1 MPAPEA
7 SQTVS
12 GDHNIFTGTGDVK
25 IVYELPPAEANERR
39 SLLILLSR
47 VRQFWIEGVL
57 ERSVYGAALLE
68 LGKERLQG
76 AVEHPWERVL
86 ELPDDAPQQVPLDR
100 SIVEVFH
107 KSGRSL
113 LIASEPGS
121 GKTTTL
127 LELARELLTCAERD
141 PSQPAP
147 VVFNLSTWG
156 EKRQRLLD
164 WLVGELASKYYVP
177 SRIGRAWLQDNR
189 LLLML
194 DGLDEV
200 KSEHRAGC
208 VESINSFIQEFGV
221 PGLAVCS
228 RLSEYTALP
237 VRLKL
242 QGAVRLQLLTPDQ
255 VDAYLAKAGSRLESL
270 RRAIREDEV
279 LQSLARTPLML
290 SIMSLAYQD
299 QPVGA
304 LQGAD
309 SDTPESRR
317 LRILETYVERMFERR
332 AKARR
337 AFAKGQT
344 VQWLSWLAGQM
355 QRHDQTIFLIE
366 RLQPSWLATRG
377 ERWIYAVL
385 SRQAAGIIL
394 GISEGLFLVVLGLL
408 NLGQDLGLKKMGL
421 GEGLLLGAGV
431 GGFFG
436 LCAGA
441 VDALKLDR
449 GKDSTEAEPFY
460 RTLLRVA
467 LHWLMFGLI
476 VELLLGTFFRSSFG
490 LVWALLFGVRGRKQG
505 SWSDIQSVEA
515 LRWSWKGAGK
525 GALWGGV
532 VAATMTVLV
541 GCLLSVSL
549 QGWALVSL
557 QGGWALALLVLWGF
571 LLPLYAGLGLAFG
584 GLTGRTLETKTT
596 PNQGIRLSIRNA
608 LFGAFIIA
616 FFACL
621 AIDLTFVTPVRLLA
635 WDRFLVLA
643 KSAGIPPTLAI
654 LSLLMLVIAVPAGVY
669 YGVFA
674 GLWYG
679 GMDALQHF
687 VLRYLLLRSGCIPRS
702 YRRFLDYTTQLVF
715 LQKVGGGYMFIH
727 RMLLE
732 YFATRDDELIVEAT
746 PNAKPLMILNIIRS
760 IFSAVAIFLLIL
772 FFLFLV
778 STASKLL
785 PGQPG
790 VYLASGNAWYD
801 KGAYDKAIADYDKA
815 I

>member
-1 MPAPEA
+1 MPTPEA

-107 KSGRSL
+107 KAGRSL

-177 SRIGRAWLQDNR
+177 RRMGRAWLQDNR

-200 KSEHRAGC
+200 KSEHRAAC
-208 VESINSFIQEFGV
+208 VKSINSFIQEFGV

-242 QGAVRLQLLTPDQ
+242 QGAVRLQLLTSDH
-255 VDAYLAKAGSRLESL
+255 VDAYLAKAGSRLGSL
-270 RRAIREDEV
+270 RSALREDEV

-299 QPVGA
+299 QPLGA

-309 SDTPESRR
+309 NDTPESRR

-332 AKARR
+332 AKAPH

-344 VQWLSWLAGQM
+344 VEWLSWLARQM
-355 QRHDQTIFLIE
+355 QRHGQTIFLIE

-394 GISEGLFLVVLGLL
+394 GISEGLFLAVLGFL
-408 NLGQDLGLKKMGL
+408 NIGQYWGLKKMSF

-431 GGFFG
+431 GGLFG
-436 LCAGA
+436 LYAGT
-441 VDALKLDR
+441 VDALRLDR
-449 GKDSTEAEPFY
+449 REDSIEAEPFY

-476 VELLLGTFFRSSFG
+476 IALLLGTFSRSSFG
-490 LVWALLFGVRGRKQG
+490 LVWALLFGVRGREQG

-515 LRWSWKGAGK
+515 LRWSWKRAGK
-525 GALWGGV
+525 GALWGG
-532 VAATMTVLV
+532 AAGVSV
-541 GCLLSVSL
+541 GMVGWGLGFKASVSL
-549 QGWALVSL
+549 PGWALWVTQLAINAS
-557 QGGWALALLVLWGF
+557 ALAV
-571 LLPLYAGLGLAFG
+571 LGLSFG
-584 GLTGRTLETKTT
+584 GLTGRTLETKAT

-621 AIDLTFVTPVRLLA
+621 LFDLIIVTLVRLLT

-669 YGVFA
+669 YGVFG

-687 VLRYLLLRSGCIPRS
+687 VLRHLLLRSGCIPRS

-715 LQKVGGGYMFIH
+715 LRRVGGGYIFIH
-727 RMLLE
+727 RLLLE
-732 YFATRDDELIVEAT
+732 YFASRAEAVGALRKTTRTE
-746 PNAKPLMILNIIRS
+746 
-760 IFSAVAIFLLIL
+760 
-772 FFLFLV
+772 
-778 STASKLL
+778 
-785 PGQPG
+785 
-790 VYLASGNAWYD
+790 
-801 KGAYDKAIADYDKA
+801 
-815 I
+815 

>member
-1 MPAPEA
+1 MADPIIKDAYEALKTLLIHKFSRSSEAVASVEKLEQNPDSTERKETLREVLAAAKDAEDTEILQAAQTLLEKIRAQPGGPELVQQTVTGNQNIFSGSGDVTVQFGHRTTAGRPEPGGTSMPAPEA

-127 LELARELLTCAERD
+127 LELARGLLTCAERD

-270 RRAIREDEV
+270 RRALREDEV

-317 LRILETYVERMFERR
+317 LRILETYVERMFD
-332 AKARR
+332 
-337 AFAKGQT
+337 
-344 VQWLSWLAGQM
+344 AG
-355 QRHDQTIFLIE
+355 
-366 RLQPSWLATRG
+366 P
-377 ERWIYAVL
+377 
-385 SRQAAGIIL
+385 
-394 GISEGLFLVVLGLL
+394 
-408 NLGQDLGLKKMGL
+408 
-421 GEGLLLGAGV
+421 
-431 GGFFG
+431 
-436 LCAGA
+436 
-441 VDALKLDR
+441 KLDVPLLKGR
-449 GKDSTEAEPFY
+449 PCSGFPGSPGKCSDTIKRYF
-460 RTLLRVA
+460 L
-467 LHWLMFGLI
+467 
-476 VELLLGTFFRSSFG
+476 SSACSPVG
-490 LVWALLFGVRGRKQG
+490 WPP
-505 SWSDIQSVEA
+505 
-515 LRWSWKGAGK
+515 
-525 GALWGGV
+525 
-532 VAATMTVLV
+532 AA
-541 GCLLSVSL
+541 S
-549 QGWALVSL
+549 
-557 QGGWALALLVLWGF
+557 
-571 LLPLYAGLGLAFG
+571 
-584 GLTGRTLETKTT
+584 
-596 PNQGIRLSIRNA
+596 
-608 LFGAFIIA
+608 
-616 FFACL
+616 
-621 AIDLTFVTPVRLLA
+621 
-635 WDRFLVLA
+635 
-643 KSAGIPPTLAI
+643 
-654 LSLLMLVIAVPAGVY
+654 
-669 YGVFA
+669 
-674 GLWYG
+674 
-679 GMDALQHF
+679 
-687 VLRYLLLRSGCIPRS
+687 
-702 YRRFLDYTTQLVF
+702 
-715 LQKVGGGYMFIH
+715 GGYMPSF
-727 RMLLE
+727 R
-732 YFATRDDELIVEAT
+732 V
-746 PNAKPLMILNIIRS
+746 K
-760 IFSAVAIFLLIL
+760 
-772 FFLFLV
+772 
-778 STASKLL
+778 
-785 PGQPG
+785 QPG
-790 VYLASGNAWYD
+790 LYWEFR
-801 KGAYDKAIADYDKA
+801 KGYSWWCSAFLTSRRIWD
-815 I
+815 